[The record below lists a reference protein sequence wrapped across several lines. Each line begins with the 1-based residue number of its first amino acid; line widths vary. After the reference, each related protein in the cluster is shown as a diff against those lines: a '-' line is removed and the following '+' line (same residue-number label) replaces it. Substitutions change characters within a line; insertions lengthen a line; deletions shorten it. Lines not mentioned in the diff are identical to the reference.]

1 MKTAAI
7 IPARFASTRM
17 PGKVLMDLCGH
28 PMIWWVW
35 KHTIQV
41 REFDEVYIAADDE
54 RVQRV
59 CEKFGAKVIMPGM
72 DCGCLMDRLFQVSKI
87 MEADYYIS
95 INGDG
100 SLLESE
106 VMKAVLPDYVELD
119 LQENLPIQRR
129 SSIRAYEN
137 GNRKGRLLSLPF
149 QKPNSI
155 ALHNNPVFLE
165 SL

>member
-1 MKTAAI
+1 MQL
-7 IPARFASTRM
+7 SN
-17 PGKVLMDLCGH
+17 DLVG
-28 PMIWWVW
+28 V
-35 KHTIQV
+35 
-41 REFDEVYIAADDE
+41 E
-54 RVQRV
+54 RYNT
-59 CEKFGAKVIMPGM
+59 GKVIMPGM

>member
-1 MKTAAI
+1 
-7 IPARFASTRM
+7 
-17 PGKVLMDLCGH
+17 
-28 PMIWWVW
+28 
-35 KHTIQV
+35 
-41 REFDEVYIAADDE
+41 
-54 RVQRV
+54 
-59 CEKFGAKVIMPGM
+59 
-72 DCGCLMDRLFQVSKI
+72 

-129 SSIRAYEN
+129 SSIWAYEN